1 MKVKDSILN
10 DPSTV
15 RASLSGVDSGNDMAN
30 KIIQLQYEKLIFIM
44 KMALSIILPWKNITA
59 NLQVK

>member
-15 RASLSGVDSGNDMAN
+15 RASLNGVDSGNDMAN
-30 KIIQLQYEKLIFIM
+30 KIIQLQYDKVNFYNEDGTIDNLTMEEYYRKLT
-44 KMALSIILPWKNITA
+44 N
-59 NLQVK
+59 

>member
-15 RASLSGVDSGNDMAN
+15 RASSNGVDSGNDMAN
-30 KIIQLQYEKLIFIM
+30 KIIQLQYKKLIFIM
-44 KMALSIILPWKNITA
+44 KMALSIILLWKNITA